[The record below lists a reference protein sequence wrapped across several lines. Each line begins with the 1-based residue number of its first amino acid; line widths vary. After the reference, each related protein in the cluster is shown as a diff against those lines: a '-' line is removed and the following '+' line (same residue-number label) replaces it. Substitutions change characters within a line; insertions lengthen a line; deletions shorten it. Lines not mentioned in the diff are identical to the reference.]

1 MEFHMSNER
10 IESALARMQTAF
22 PVVGY
27 IKDDRVH
34 HWRFMAGLVAK
45 HVPTGGRVLDFGC
58 GPGDFPWLLAQ
69 IGLESWAG
77 DDLQDPWH
85 LKPGM
90 HDALKKYMADAGVNF
105 ALLEHDKPF
114 PWPKNYFK
122 MVMSHHTFEHIPE
135 TPKGLLE
142 ALVEHVAEDGYL
154 LITVPSAVNIRKRL
168 DVLRGRTNYPP
179 YDQFYW
185 LPSPWRGHRREYC
198 RDDLAKMAQYLNL
211 EIVELRA
218 YSYMLTRVPSAL
230 RVPYKIATSIFPD
243 WQDSWL
249 LLARKPKGW
258 KPLAQP
264 PDARTFKSALRGVN
278 PTE

>member
-1 MEFHMSNER
+1 MSNQRLED
-10 IESALARMQTAF
+10 ALQRMKSSF
-22 PVVGY
+22 PVQGY
-27 IKDDRVH
+27 IKDDRID
-34 HWRFMAGLVAK
+34 HWRFMADLVCR
-45 HVPTGGRVLDFGC
+45 HVSEGERVMDFGC

-69 IGLESWAG
+69 LGRDSWAG

-90 HDALKKYMADAGVNF
+90 HDTLKKYMGDAGVKF
-105 ALLEHDKPF
+105 SLLEHDKPF
-114 PWPKNYFK
+114 PWPKNHFK

-135 TPKGLLE
+135 SPKGLLE
-142 ALVEHVAEDGYL
+142 ALVDLVAEDGLL

-168 DVLRGRTNYPP
+168 DVMRGRTNYPP

-211 EIVELRA
+211 EVVELRA
-218 YSYMLTRVPSAL
+218 YTCMLARVPPSL
-230 RVPYKIATSIFPD
+230 RGVYKLVVSIFPD
-243 WQDSWL
+243 WQDSWI

-258 KPLAQP
+258 KPLSLP
-264 PDARTFKSALRGVN
+264 PDERTFKSALRGVN
-278 PTE
+278 PTAQE